1 MKAIRILACL
11 VSVVIVGFGTAAK
24 ADLLAITTSNGD
36 LDTRDHANLGPAG
49 AGGAVSFGGGVP
61 VRAALNSLNE
71 LGVGFTPNAGA
82 DVRSILNVGSD
93 CCGATFGSPPGQFT
107 AVTALASDDFAL
119 GGDNGAVF
127 LRSRTNLGA
136 GAPGSGGDGTIF
148 NSQVNAIAQL
158 SNGHLVLANNGGE
171 IFVRDYADITLD
183 APGTSS
189 AYVNFGI
196 PITGLAITASDDIVI
211 GLAGG
216 GVDTRPW
223 ANVVSSHGDINFG
236 IGGAT
241 RVALRSDGNVALGFG
256 NGEVHVRNPYDLG
269 PDLGNSAN
277 FGTAITALT
286 VDKDDNFVIGR
297 SSGHVNVRQAGNV
310 GQVPAGFLG
319 DDINFGVS
327 ILSLNIVPEPAT
339 VLLLGIGLSVLRFLR
354 RVR

>member
-1 MKAIRILACL
+1 M
-11 VSVVIVGFGTAAK
+11 
-24 ADLLAITTSNGD
+24 
-36 LDTRDHANLGPAG
+36 
-49 AGGAVSFGGGVP
+49 
-61 VRAALNSLNE
+61 
-71 LGVGFTPNAGA
+71 GFTPNAGA

-136 GAPGSGGDGTIF
+136 GAP
-148 NSQVNAIAQL
+148 
-158 SNGHLVLANNGGE
+158 
-171 IFVRDYADITLD
+171 
-183 APGTSS
+183 
-189 AYVNFGI
+189 
-196 PITGLAITASDDIVI
+196 
-211 GLAGG
+211 
-216 GVDTRPW
+216 
-223 ANVVSSHGDINFG
+223 
-236 IGGAT
+236 
-241 RVALRSDGNVALGFG
+241 G